1 MTIIPM
7 AMNMISMKAI
17 SLTMISRDQE
27 SLLTIFIFPS
37 YPICYHSRSI
47 NNLIFMMIYF
57 IMMTCRDHSPGY
69 PLQSSDSCEHFL
81 LSQPVSYNLVF
92 SSYHSYL
99 VLSYFP
105 PAGDSFIFS
114 CHLIILSYH
123 LFFLIILSSYHIIFL
138 IIMSVFSLLKFYHL
152 SIIPIMLS
160 FLSYQLPG
168 KLSYSSKL
176 ASSFSKCFYPSQ
188 CLISS

>member
-1 MTIIPM
+1 
-7 AMNMISMKAI
+7 MI
-17 SLTMISRDQE
+17 L
-27 SLLTIFIFPS
+27 
-37 YPICYHSRSI
+37 
-47 NNLIFMMIYF
+47 
-57 IMMTCRDHSPGY
+57 TCRDHSPGY

-168 KLSYSSKL
+168 KLSFKAYCAKL
-176 ASSFSKCFYPSQ
+176 ASSFSKCFNHSQ
-188 CLISS
+188 SLTSSWEGRRDSYDSQQSNP